1 MIRKSPRPVRAGLS
15 AALVV
20 CAWLSGHVSFV
31 CGQLQGDKAQA
42 TEYDLKAHFLCLV
55 SSYVTAWPSDLKPE
69 HSRPIIIGVLG
80 EDPFGDKLDK
90 AAEARS
96 KKGNP
101 ITVLRFASVNDF
113 KPCHILFIGPQ
124 SGKNERALQSLREW
138 QEKTPRPWP
147 ILVSD
152 SEELWRE
159 GIHVYLFLQADR
171 RLAFAVNRETLR
183 QSEIRFDPNFLNL
196 SKPLP
201 R

>member
-1 MIRKSPRPVRAGLS
+1 MIRNSPRPTRADLS
-15 AALVV
+15 AALLTIAGALGVV
-20 CAWLSGHVSFV
+20 CFVS
-31 CGQLQGDKAQA
+31 AQQDPGKNPT

-55 SSYVTAWPSDLKPE
+55 PGYVTAWPANLKVDG
-69 HSRPIIIGVLG
+69 SKAIVIGVLG

-96 KKGNP
+96 KKGSP
-101 ITVLRFASVNDF
+101 ITVLRFATVGDF

-124 SGKNERALQSLREW
+124 SGKNEGALQSLREW
-138 QEKTPRPWP
+138 QQKTPRPWP

-152 SEELWRE
+152 SEELARE
-159 GIHVYLFLQADR
+159 GIHVYVFLQADR
-171 RLAFAVNRETLR
+171 RLAFTVNLEMVR
-183 QSEIRFDPNFLNL
+183 QSEIRFDPNFLSL